1 MISYNNIISKIY
13 SQMIAV
19 DKQGLKPYYL
29 FLSRYIFNILEAEM
43 LKTDLFKETGKVE
56 FFEGLEI
63 VSFVSAPEDYIEIKG
78 LKLVNAK

>member
-29 FLSRYIFNILEAEM
+29 FLSRDIFNILEAEM
-43 LKTDLFKETGKVE
+43 LKTDLFKDGKVE
-56 FFEGLEI
+56 YFEAMEI
-63 VSFVSAPEDYIEIKG
+63 VSFASAPEDYIEVKG
-78 LKLVNAK
+78 LKLVNVK